1 MAELLAP
8 AGCAEG
14 VSAAVQS
21 GADAV
26 YLSFSASGTPGK
38 YDLTEDELG
47 RACQF
52 CRARGV
58 KLYVCLDVRPT
69 DAQLPSALENA
80 RRALR
85 MGADALIVSDL
96 GLIWALRRALPSMP
110 IHAGEGL
117 GIHTEDGIKLCR
129 AMGVT
134 RVALPRELS
143 FEEIQKL
150 AADPGVELE
159 VSVHGPLCAACA
171 GKCLI
176 PTLRDLDGP
185 CPGACLQNF
194 GIGTKDR
201 SPVGLRDYCLVEELE
216 KLTGLKNIAALRIDG
231 RERRPEYTAAVTGV
245 YSRALGTGR
254 KPSNEDRALL
264 ENAFPSGG
272 FTKGFFSGGE
282 MADML
287 GTRGTE
293 PSEDTPFYIAVRK
306 NYLNHEFQ
314 RVDVTFEVELKLE
327 SPARL
332 TATDDRGNTVTG
344 YGGSPELAFHTP
356 TTPAML
362 RTELF
367 NTGGTPFRCAGV
379 TAYIENGVYIDPKK
393 LGPVRD
399 ELLKELLIK
408 RLAVENRAE
417 GTVRELPD
425 APGHSE
431 PPILT
436 VSVLKCSQLSPKLL
450 SLAPP
455 VVYLPLEEAVSG
467 DKRLDPFLEARDITV
482 CPVLPPVLY
491 ASELGT
497 VAEQLFKARQ
507 MGLTQVMAGNIG
519 HVILA
524 RKLGFEVR
532 GDTYFN
538 VRNSN
543 TLAVLLGLRLKS
555 AALDWGLSSS
565 DVRAMKKYTDTELVV
580 YGRMPLMYTSGCLIK
595 AQAGVCSCDSFS
607 GFADAQGFMCPVT
620 RAFGCRNVVWSSA
633 KLHLAPRSR
642 EYLTAGLWGVR
653 LNFTTENADECVRIT
668 QRYLEMG
675 TYEPSTTTQG
685 KF

>member
-1 MAELLAP
+1 MAELVAP
-8 AGCAEG
+8 AGCAEA

-26 YLSFSASGTPGK
+26 YLSFSAGAEPGK

-52 CRARGV
+52 CRVRGV
-58 KLYVCLDVRPT
+58 RLYVCLDVLPT
-69 DAQLPSALENA
+69 DAALPSVLETA
-80 RRALR
+80 RRAQR
-85 MGADALIVSDL
+85 MGADALIVSDI

-110 IHAGEGL
+110 IHAGEAL
-117 GIHTEDGIKLCR
+117 GIHNGDGLKLCR

-134 RVALPRELS
+134 RVALPRELP
-143 FEEIQKL
+143 FEELRKL
-150 AADPGVELE
+150 SADPGVELE

-171 GKCLI
+171 GMCMI
-176 PTLRDLDGP
+176 PALRDLTGP
-185 CPGACLQNF
+185 CPGLCLESF
-194 GIGTKDR
+194 AGGAKGR
-201 SPVGLRDYCLVEELE
+201 SPLGLRDNCLVDALKRLTEL
-216 KLTGLKNIAALRIDG
+216 GIAAFRIDG

-254 KPSNEDRALL
+254 GPSDDDRALL
-264 ENAFPSGG
+264 ENAFPAGG
-272 FTKGFFSGGE
+272 FTSGFFSGGE
-282 MADML
+282 MAAML

-293 PSEDTPFYIAVRK
+293 PREDTPFYTAVRK

-314 RVDVTFEVELKLE
+314 RVEVTFEVELKLE

-344 YGGSPELAFHTP
+344 YGGVPELAFHTP

-367 NTGGTPFRCAGV
+367 NTGGTPFRCGGV
-379 TAYIENGVYIDPKK
+379 TAYIEKGVYLDPKK
-393 LGPVRD
+393 LAPVRD
-399 ELLKELLIK
+399 ELLGQLLSK
-408 RLAVENRAE
+408 RIAMENRAE
-417 GTVRELPD
+417 GLVPELPA

-431 PPILT
+431 PPVLT

-455 VVYLPLEEAVSG
+455 VVYVPLEEAVSG
-467 DKRLDPFLEARDITV
+467 DRRLDPFMEARDITV

-491 ASELGT
+491 TSEMGR
-497 VAEQLFKARQ
+497 VAELLFKARQ
-507 MGLTQVMAGNIG
+507 AGMTQVMVGNIG

-532 GDTYFN
+532 GDACLN
-538 VRNSN
+538 VRGSN
-543 TLAVLLGLRLKS
+543 TLAVLAGLRMKS
-555 AALDWGLSSS
+555 VALDRSMRSA
-565 DVRAMKKYTDTELVV
+565 DVRALRKYTDTELVV

-595 AQAGVCSCDSFS
+595 AQNGVCSCDSFS
-607 GFADAQGFMCPVT
+607 GIPDSQGFMCPVT
-620 RAFGCRNVVWSSA
+620 RAFGCRNVLWSSS

-668 QRYLEMG
+668 ERYLEMG

-685 KF
+685 NF